1 MNLNTDIRKLVRR
14 DQEKRPAKRTM
25 NLYFKEDRTTAPATA
40 LLYILFAL
48 VVVLGLSKVLVY
60 DRFAALWA
68 LEDQAAA
75 LERQIQSQQE
85 TLARFSEV
93 EREYLRRAPTEE
105 ELAQADRMAIL
116 DLIDGTLRPAAT
128 VDQVTISGSSVL
140 VRFSQVTLEEAAGLV
155 NQLSQSPLV
164 GSIRVDTA
172 ASTQD
177 SQDLVEV
184 TVYMETAG
192 EEGDA
197 P

>member
-60 DRFAALWA
+60 DRFTALWA

-116 DLIDGTLRPAAT
+116 DLIDGTLRPAAA

-155 NQLSQSPLV
+155 DRLGQSPLV

-184 TVYMETAG
+184 TVYMETVG
-192 EEGDA
+192 EEGDE

>member
-14 DQEKRPAKRTM
+14 DQEKRPTKRTM

-40 LLYILFAL
+40 FLYILFAL
-48 VVVLGLSKVLVY
+48 VVVLGLSKVLIY
-60 DRFAALWA
+60 DRFTALWA
-68 LEDQAAA
+68 LEEQAAA

-85 TLARFSEV
+85 DLVRYSEV
-93 EREYLRRAPTEE
+93 EGAYLRRAPTEE
-105 ELAQADRMAIL
+105 ELTQADRIALL
-116 DLIDGTLRPAAT
+116 DLIDGTIRPAAT

-155 NQLSQSPLV
+155 DQLSQSPLV

-172 ASTQD
+172 ASTQN
-177 SQDLVEV
+177 SQDQVEV
-184 TVYMETAG
+184 TVYMETVG
-192 EEGDA
+192 EEGDE

>member
-14 DQEKRPAKRTM
+14 DQEKRPTKRTM

-40 LLYILFAL
+40 FLYILFAL

-75 LERQIQSQQE
+75 LEHQIQSQQE
-85 TLARFSEV
+85 TLVRYSEV
-93 EREYLRRAPTEE
+93 EGEYLRKAPTEE
-105 ELAQADRMAIL
+105 ELAQVDRMALL
-116 DLIDGTLRPAAT
+116 DLIDSTIRPTAT
-128 VDQVTISGSSVL
+128 VDQVTVSGSSVL
-140 VRFSQVTLEEAAGLV
+140 IRFSQVTLEEAAGLV
-155 NQLSQSPLV
+155 DQLSQSPLV

-184 TVYMETAG
+184 TVYIETAG
-192 EEGDA
+192 EEGDE